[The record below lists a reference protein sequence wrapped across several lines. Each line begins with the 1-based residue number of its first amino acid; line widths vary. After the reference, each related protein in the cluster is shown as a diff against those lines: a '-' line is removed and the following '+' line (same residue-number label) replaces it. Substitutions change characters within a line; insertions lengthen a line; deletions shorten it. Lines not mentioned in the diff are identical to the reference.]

1 MDSVT
6 MVDTMEDTI
15 PTMEAFITL
24 ERGLL
29 MLNLLLMP
37 RLIPTIW
44 VDTMAWGM
52 LDTIPDTMGMVITS
66 ERGLQMLS
74 LLLMPRLIPTT
85 WVGTMVDTMALD
97 TMATVDTLDIPIGD
111 KLDLECQIKQRPAQ
125 MTCPSFFQSVQ
136 CTKKHK
142 NKHFSHLYITLTS
155 L

>member
-1 MDSVT
+1 

-15 PTMEAFITL
+15 P
-24 ERGLL
+24 
-29 MLNLLLMP
+29 
-37 RLIPTIW
+37 
-44 VDTMAWGM
+44 
-52 LDTIPDTMGMVITS
+52 TMGMVITS

-125 MTCPSFFQSVQ
+125 MTCRSFFQSVQ
-136 CTKKHK
+136 CTKTKHK